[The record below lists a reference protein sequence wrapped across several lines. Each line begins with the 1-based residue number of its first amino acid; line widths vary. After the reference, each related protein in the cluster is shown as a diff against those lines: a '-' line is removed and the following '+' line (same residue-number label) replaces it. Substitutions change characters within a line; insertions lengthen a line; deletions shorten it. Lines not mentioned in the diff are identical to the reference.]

1 MTVGGLINLRMVMH
15 AQTEAGEPHVSL
27 ATRCEGDAVDAVADA
42 PCIATQ
48 ERGEAVREAEGR
60 GGGSDRLQA
69 DASATTRSTR
79 STTERPRSVDGST
92 DEQPAV
98 S

>member
-1 MTVGGLINLRMVMH
+1 MH
-15 AQTEAGEPHVSL
+15 AQTEAGEPHGSL

-60 GGGSDRLQA
+60 GRGSDRLQA

-79 STTERPRSVDGST
+79 STTERPEEWRISLHLENGMKEAKL
-92 DEQPAV
+92 DEESPHLG
-98 S
+98 